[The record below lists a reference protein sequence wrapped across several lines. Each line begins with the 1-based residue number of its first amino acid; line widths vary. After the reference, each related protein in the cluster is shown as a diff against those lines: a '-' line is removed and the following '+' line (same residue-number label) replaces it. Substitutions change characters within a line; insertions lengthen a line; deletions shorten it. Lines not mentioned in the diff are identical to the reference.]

1 MTIKQQELH
10 PDCVVFKK
18 IGNDYI
24 VDNIHC
30 IPLFVCGLR
39 NIRRGAFGVYL
50 TLKKAEMSS
59 ARSHC
64 VRKHID
70 YIVVDYNR
78 ESTRHHYDDNNF
90 RLYVGINPDEKLS
103 LLLDYIKADQ
113 LTKDAIV
120 RKLSFITKVIQPS
133 TNVPKTKPV
142 AKESA
147 NPPISSHIHGKNFV
161 VVVDKAKQN
170 GEITKNDESQDLD
183 DSTRTNL
190 DGRYR
195 GLRYKKV
202 KKIVW

>member
-1 MTIKQQELH
+1 MTIKQKELY

-30 IPLFVCGLR
+30 IPLFICGLR
-39 NIRRGAFGVYL
+39 NIKRGAFGVYL
-50 TLKKAEMSS
+50 TLKKTEINS

-70 YIVVDYNR
+70 YIVVDFNR

-90 RLYVGINPDEKLS
+90 RLYVGTNPDEKLS

-113 LTKDAIV
+113 PTKDVIV
-120 RKLSFITKVIQPS
+120 RKLSVISKVIQPS
-133 TNVPKTKPV
+133 TIVPKNLSI
-142 AKESA
+142 AKKST

-161 VVVDKAKQN
+161 VVVDKAKQS
-170 GEITKNDESQDLD
+170 GEITAADERPDLD
-183 DSTRTNL
+183 GPTRNEL
-190 DGRYR
+190 DGKYR
-195 GLRYKKV
+195 NLRFKK
-202 KKIVW
+202 KKRIVW